1 MEKEDK
7 IFYTYIGRYTAI
19 DSFIKV
25 FAYQIKEAIDLIQN
39 TILEYK
45 GQLKLR
51 EFLNLSLNLSA
62 LLLTNQDPKNAI
74 KIINQFNKS
83 DAYYQNNMGKEW
95 LLRKEMIRTLIL
107 IELKHIDL
115 AEKSLNAIKHKNTDL
130 FKSKQFLMVDPY
142 KSARK
147 IYKFT

>member
-83 DAYYQNNMGKEW
+83 DAYYQKIIWGK
-95 LLRKEMIRTLIL
+95 
-107 IELKHIDL
+107 
-115 AEKSLNAIKHKNTDL
+115 SGC
-130 FKSKQFLMVDPY
+130 
-142 KSARK
+142 
-147 IYKFT
+147 